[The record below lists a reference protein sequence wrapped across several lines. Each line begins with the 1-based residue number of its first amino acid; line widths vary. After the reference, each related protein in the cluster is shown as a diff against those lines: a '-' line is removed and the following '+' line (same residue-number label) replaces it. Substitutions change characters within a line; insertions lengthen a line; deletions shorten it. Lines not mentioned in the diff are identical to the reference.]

1 MFRPPPG
8 ICHVVRVRSG
18 KSGVEPACGRQAAAL
33 QKGANDETVARTLER
48 RRVEHPGFPILHQF
62 AGFACLFGLSAFISL
77 SSSGVI

>member
-1 MFRPPPG
+1 M
-8 ICHVVRVRSG
+8 VREGSE

-48 RRVEHPGFPILHQF
+48 RRVEHQGFPILHQF